1 MKNKLTDKEK
11 FCLAG
16 YYLTRN
22 ADLAY
27 LLSREKPLTAN
38 DTSLHRQ
45 ANRWVSSRMAK
56 EYLEGLAGSSLNQ
69 SDDVH
74 NRNKSDIV
82 AELNKLANQT
92 TDPKQRTDILLKL
105 ADLERMKEDKQVD
118 DNEQIHFFLPLHYPT
133 SCKDCGLNPDN
144 VLGLKMSDEL
154 KKQSRFFNYGK
165 GSKKG

>member
-69 SDDVH
+69 SADVH

-105 ADLERMKEDKQVD
+105 ADLERMKEDKPVD
-118 DNEQIHFFLPLHYPT
+118 DNEQTHFFLPLNYPT